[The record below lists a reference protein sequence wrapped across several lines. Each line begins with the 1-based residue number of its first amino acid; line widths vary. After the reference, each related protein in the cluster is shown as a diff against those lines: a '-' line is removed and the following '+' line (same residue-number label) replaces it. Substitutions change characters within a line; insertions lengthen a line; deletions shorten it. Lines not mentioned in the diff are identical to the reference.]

1 MYNPYNNQFYNQSM
15 LQPRYPQPIEPQPIM
30 PKPMGL
36 NGKVVDSID
45 TVKGMDINLDG
56 SISYFPLADGSKIVT
71 KQLNMD
77 GSSKMVVYE
86 QVKENIKEVK
96 YITSDELDKA
106 IKKIDLSDIKDE
118 IDNLKKQIKKLKDS
132 DN

>member
-15 LQPRYPQPIEPQPIM
+15 IQPRYPQPIEPQPII

-56 SISYFPLADGSKIVT
+56 SISYFPLADGTKIIT

>member
-56 SISYFPLADGSKIVT
+56 SVSYFPLADGTKIIT
-71 KQLNMD
+71 KQLNFQQKKIFVF
-77 GSSKMVVYE
+77 S
-86 QVKENIKEVK
+86 IKEVK

>member
-15 LQPRYPQPIEPQPIM
+15 IPPRYPQPIEPQPII

-56 SISYFPLADGSKIVT
+56 SISYFPLADGTKIIT

>member
-56 SISYFPLADGSKIVT
+56 SVSYFPLADGTKIIT

>member
-1 MYNPYNNQFYNQSM
+1 MYNPYNNQYYGQPIG
-15 LQPRYPQPIEPQPIM
+15 QPRYTQPIEPQTIIS
-30 PKPMGL
+30 KPMGL
-36 NGKVVDSID
+36 NGKIVDSID

-56 SISYFPLADGSKIVT
+56 SVSYFPLADGTKIIT

-96 YITSDELDKA
+96 YITSDELNKA

-118 IDNLKKQIKKLKDS
+118 IDNLKKQIKKLRDKDE
-132 DN
+132 

>member
-15 LQPRYPQPIEPQPIM
+15 LQPRYSQPIEPQPIM
-30 PKPMGL
+30 PKLMGL

-56 SISYFPLADGSKIVT
+56 SVSYFPLADGTKIIT

>member
-15 LQPRYPQPIEPQPIM
+15 IQPRYPQPIEPQPIM

-56 SISYFPLADGSKIVT
+56 SISYFPLADGTKIIT

>member
-1 MYNPYNNQFYNQSM
+1 MYNPYNNQYYGQPIG
-15 LQPRYPQPIEPQPIM
+15 QPRYTQPIEPQTIIS
-30 PKPMGL
+30 KQMGL

-56 SISYFPLADGSKIVT
+56 SVSYFPLADGTKIIT

-96 YITSDELDKA
+96 YITSDELNKA

-118 IDNLKKQIKKLKDS
+118 IDNLKKQIKKLRDKDE
-132 DN
+132 

>member
-15 LQPRYPQPIEPQPIM
+15 IQPRYPQPIEPQPII

-56 SISYFPLADGSKIVT
+56 SVSYFPLADGTKIIT

>member
-15 LQPRYPQPIEPQPIM
+15 LQPRYPQPIEPQPII

-56 SISYFPLADGSKIVT
+56 SVSYFPLADGTKIIT

>member
-15 LQPRYPQPIEPQPIM
+15 MQPRYTQPIEPQPII
-30 PKPMGL
+30 PKSMGL
-36 NGKVVDSID
+36 NGKVVDSVD

-56 SISYFPLADGSKIVT
+56 SVSYFPLADGTKIIT

>member
-1 MYNPYNNQFYNQSM
+1 MYNPYNNQYYGQSIG
-15 LQPRYPQPIEPQPIM
+15 QPRYTQPIEPQPIIS
-30 PKPMGL
+30 KPMGL

-56 SISYFPLADGSKIVT
+56 SVSYFPLADGTKIIT

-96 YITSDELDKA
+96 YITSDELNKA

-118 IDNLKKQIKKLKDS
+118 IDNLKKQIKKLRDKDE
-132 DN
+132 

>member
-1 MYNPYNNQFYNQSM
+1 MYNPYNNQYYGQPIG
-15 LQPRYPQPIEPQPIM
+15 QPRYTQPIEPQPIIS
-30 PKPMGL
+30 KPMGL
-36 NGKVVDSID
+36 NGKIVDSID

-56 SISYFPLADGSKIVT
+56 SVSYFPLADGTKIIT

-96 YITSDELDKA
+96 YITSDELNKA

-118 IDNLKKQIKKLKDS
+118 IDNLKKQIKKLRDKDE
-132 DN
+132 

>member
-15 LQPRYPQPIEPQPIM
+15 IQPRYPQPIEPQPIM

-56 SISYFPLADGSKIVT
+56 SVSYFPLADGTKIIT

>member
-15 LQPRYPQPIEPQPIM
+15 IQPRYSQPIEPQPIM

-56 SISYFPLADGSKIVT
+56 SISYFPLADGTKIIT

>member
-15 LQPRYPQPIEPQPIM
+15 IQPRYSQPIEPQPII

-56 SISYFPLADGSKIVT
+56 SVSYFPLADGTKIIT

>member
-15 LQPRYPQPIEPQPIM
+15 MQPRYTQPIEPQPIM

-36 NGKVVDSID
+36 NGKVVDSVD

-56 SISYFPLADGSKIVT
+56 SVSYFPLADGSKIVT
-71 KQLNMD
+71 KQLNVD
-77 GSSKMVVYE
+77 GTSKIVVYE